1 MGRLLAFLAG
11 LAGVLSLLLLLFR
24 RKRKHLGFGVHPVD
38 IVLKGTKGAC
48 EASVHPN
55 KVTLNKRNGD
65 VVRWD
70 ITNPHES
77 SGEACPGQVEVCV
90 DKWTFSPDEHAPHPW
105 PACHAPVEP
114 QGTGQFCRHVSP
126 GQTKHLP
133 ARVKQDARVGYYKYS
148 VFVGGH
154 EAVDPIVRLVI

>member
-1 MGRLLAFLAG
+1 VGRLLAFLAG
-11 LAGVLSLLLLLFR
+11 LAGALLLLFR
-24 RKRKHLGFGVHPVD
+24 RKKKHLGFGVHPVD
-38 IVLKGTKGAC
+38 IVLKGTKGRC
-48 EASVHPN
+48 EAMVKPIE
-55 KVTLNKRNGD
+55 VTLSKKNGD

-90 DKWTFSPDEHAPHPW
+90 DKWRFSPDPRAPHPW
-105 PACHAPVEP
+105 PACHAPVKP

-126 GQTKHLP
+126 GHTKHLP
-133 ARVKQDARVGYYKYS
+133 ARVKQDAREGYYKYS

-154 EAVDPIVRLVI
+154 EEVDPIVRLVI